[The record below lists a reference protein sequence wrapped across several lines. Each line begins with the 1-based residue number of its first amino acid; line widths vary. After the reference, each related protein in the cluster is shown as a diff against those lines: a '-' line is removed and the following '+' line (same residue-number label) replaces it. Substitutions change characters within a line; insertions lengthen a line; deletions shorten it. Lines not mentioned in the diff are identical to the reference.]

1 MLNSSGATLHID
13 NRTDLSFLPAL
24 INEAKVLMNNMDNI
38 LIVAVSIVYAVNS
51 LMLFNWLVD
60 IPGVFNGKWK

>member
-1 MLNSSGATLHID
+1 M
-13 NRTDLSFLPAL
+13 SFLPAL

>member
-1 MLNSSGATLHID
+1 M
-13 NRTDLSFLPAL
+13 SFLPAL

-60 IPGVFNGKWK
+60 IPGVFNGK